1 MHMQENVNDNP
12 FPVVSNLPHG
22 ILEDTHGETHL
33 PSLSGTLSAIITAVL
48 KGDLFHC

>member
-12 FPVVSNLPHG
+12 FPVVSNLPRG
-22 ILEDTHGETHL
+22 ILEDTRGKTHL

-48 KGDLFHC
+48 KDDVFHC